1 MIEQNLNVEQQKDF
15 YKFKLIEM
23 GYYKTPEGLQLYELS
38 LSQLEGIYKRLK
50 FVERC
55 RIDMA
60 YSREEQETTMVFD
73 NSSGQWSVYSTV
85 PKHIRKLAN
94 LCELQTLEEEA
105 GRLTAVKGVLQEK
118 QVTMKN
124 LRVMTEEQRQ
134 KAAERLSKARNVQK

>member
-1 MIEQNLNVEQQKDF
+1 
-15 YKFKLIEM
+15 
-23 GYYKTPEGLQLYELS
+23 
-38 LSQLEGIYKRLK
+38 
-50 FVERC
+50 
-55 RIDMA
+55 MA

>member
-1 MIEQNLNVEQQKDF
+1 
-15 YKFKLIEM
+15 
-23 GYYKTPEGLQLYELS
+23 
-38 LSQLEGIYKRLK
+38 
-50 FVERC
+50 
-55 RIDMA
+55 MA

-94 LCELQTLEEEA
+94 LCELQTLEEED
-105 GRLTAVKGVLQEK
+105 GRPTAVKGVLQEK

-124 LRVMTEEQRQ
+124 LRVMTKEQRQ